1 MCIAHYC
8 MRNWYFPANDV
19 MIIIIVVCAVGSVLI
34 AVFAVTSFLRWVY
47 EQFTLICS
55 ASEVVA
61 QNNFPF
67 YFYFRKRKFNE
78 DIQRMLW
85 KINIDDLNFKTEA
98 ESVRQKRLSVL
109 QLKIRTERGC
119 TGLVAYVVAKC
130 CMYHDGQETETV

>member
-1 MCIAHYC
+1 
-8 MRNWYFPANDV
+8 

-98 ESVRQKRLSVL
+98 ESVRQNFMFISTKNTKRLCIKLASY
-109 QLKIRTERGC
+109 G
-119 TGLVAYVVAKC
+119 VAKC
-130 CMYHDGQETETV
+130 YVYYDGQISETV